1 MKKSKIMIVDDEP
14 KILRFVAANLKSLG
28 YDTIACLNGQEA
40 LDKFDIFD
48 PDLVLLDVMMP
59 AIDGFEVL
67 RQLRSISDV
76 PVIMLT
82 ARSNSLDKVTGL
94 DSGAD
99 DYLTKPFSLEELFA
113 RVRAVLRRARG
124 RAEEPEKQEDLEVD
138 KVRVNLA
145 QRRTFI
151 GDEELKLTETEFRL
165 FLLLVQNTEK
175 VMTHEE
181 LLTQVWGLEYRD
193 EVEYL
198 RVAIARIRQKIK
210 NIEPGKNIII
220 TYPGVGYMFQNNNP
234 FPKSHS

>member
-1 MKKSKIMIVDDEP
+1 MKKLKIMIVDDEP
-14 KILRFVAANLKSLG
+14 KILRFVSANLKSLG
-28 YDTIACLNGQEA
+28 YDTSSCLNGREA

-59 AIDGFEVL
+59 NMDGFEVL

-94 DSGAD
+94 DGGAD

-234 FPKSHS
+234 FPKNYS